1 LIQTRPL
8 SNGVLK
14 NPPINLFIGYCRL
27 FYRQADCQYISSG
40 RAWQVSADSR
50 QHEWLI
56 FIPPP
61 ASGLGSLTCH
71 KIVVKR
77 PFHKVNTGPLSY
89 KIDRFALADSDVLK
103 IFKEANVPYCAK
115 SLLQF
120 TYGFIDRCLSP
131 LSRVSHLKPPCI
143 PCVRFVAADTSSAGS
158 NGSTRTAVYVLL
170 SFYYTQH

>member
-1 LIQTRPL
+1 MAGVGGFKTAHHKWL
-8 SNGVLK
+8 S
-14 NPPINLFIGYCRL
+14 
-27 FYRQADCQYISSG
+27 
-40 RAWQVSADSR
+40 
-50 QHEWLI
+50 
-56 FIPPP
+56 FIPLP

-103 IFKEANVPYCAK
+103 IFKEANVPYWAK

-131 LSRVSHLKPPCI
+131 LSRVSHLNPPASPVCALWQ
-143 PCVRFVAADTSSAGS
+143 PTRPALGPTGQLGQRSMFCFRSTNKLRVEQKTCEKFRRVERDLHQQSCELSSFVTLFHCGTV
-158 NGSTRTAVYVLL
+158 GL
-170 SFYYTQH
+170 